1 MNAFG
6 AAIEERQTGKVG
18 NQQSENTNQ
27 ARQREVSTKRKG
39 APLKMSVQEEKA
51 GGKGRGKSYIER
63 RPRGKEIR

>member
-18 NQQSENTNQ
+18 NRQSENANQ

-51 GGKGRGKSYIER
+51 EVKAT
-63 RPRGKEIR
+63 